1 MHTNRLIV
9 PTRLMAVW
17 ICLLAG
23 LLFLPTIKAQQ
34 SLKPVAQWL
43 ENARTYADFQAVSVF
58 QKSQERSDLTPIVE
72 GATLLS
78 LPQEALAS
86 LLQTAPQ
93 ALRFV
98 IPTADGDLELELIQ
112 VEILSPDFLLSSPTE
127 VSNPYQSALHYRG
140 TVRGNSNS
148 IASLSISPSGI
159 MGMMADE
166 RGNFEWGKMEDGS
179 EQYIFYKTQQ
189 LKAPSPHRCFS
200 EEESLQGDEG
210 GEPSSNERGVGC
222 KVVQVY
228 FECDYKFFTDKGANM
243 AQLSNYV
250 TGLFNQVATLYA
262 NENVGVAISQIFV
275 WTTPDP
281 YSGYSNTS
289 AVLNAFRQTRG
300 TNFNGN
306 LAHLLSTR
314 NLGGGIAYVDVVC
327 FKSFAFGVS
336 AIQNSYQN
344 VPTYSWS
351 VEVVTH
357 ELGHNLGSWHT
368 HSCNWPNGALDNCV
382 SPEGSCSPGPSPQN
396 GGTIMSYCH
405 LTGNGINFN
414 HGFGPT
420 PGARI
425 RDKVLNGSCLPQ
437 SGTSPNAL
445 QTSAISNT
453 SATLSWAPVPGAT
466 QYSIQ
471 FKLVAAVNWTN
482 AGNSTAPTLTL
493 NNLSANSSYHWQVKT
508 DCSNYSAMAQFS
520 TANNGGGGGG
530 NICLAPANLFA
541 VNLTANGATLVWNSV
556 ANATNY
562 SIQYKLS
569 TSSNWIQA
577 GSTTANTLLLNNL
590 TAAKTYHWQVKA
602 NCSTWSYTAQ
612 FSTPN
617 GGGGNSCNAPTL
629 LKNNQI
635 GGTFAAISW
644 NSITGASSYTLQIKL
659 ASGQNWFTL
668 GGVNVT
674 NVVISGLQPNT
685 HYQWRV
691 KANCSDYSSVM
702 SLTTNVQLQGDGS
715 QFFSEPTLVL
725 DPATPTL
732 SVFPNPASERL
743 TLQYQGLGETPTQV
757 LVCDALG
764 RTVAQT
770 SFQTTLELAD
780 YTPGVYCI
788 TLLRAD
794 GTRLQTARFVKI

>member
-9 PTRLMAVW
+9 PARPMAVL
-17 ICLLAG
+17 ICLLAS
-23 LLFLPTIKAQQ
+23 LLFMPALKAQQ
-34 SLKPVAQWL
+34 TLKPVAQWL
-43 ENARTYADFQAVSVF
+43 ENARIYADFQAVSVF
-58 QKSQERSDLTPIVE
+58 QKSHERSDISPIVE
-72 GATLLS
+72 GATILS
-78 LPQEALAS
+78 LPKEALTS

-93 ALRFV
+93 ALHFS
-98 IPTADGDLELELIQ
+98 IPTADGNLELELIQ
-112 VEILSPDFLLSSPTE
+112 VEILTPEFLLSTPDET
-127 VSNPYQSALHYRG
+127 NNAYQPGFHYRG
-140 TVRGNSNS
+140 AVRGNPNS

-166 RGNFEWGKMEDGS
+166 RGNFEWGKMDDAS
-179 EQYIFYKTQQ
+179 EEYIFYQTQQ
-189 LKAPSPHRCFS
+189 LKAQYPHSCFS

-210 GEPSSNERGVGC
+210 GEPSSNDRGVGC
-222 KVVQVY
+222 KMVQIY
-228 FECDYKFFTDKGANM
+228 FECDYKLFTDKGSNT
-243 AQLSNYV
+243 AQVSNYV

-281 YSGYSNTS
+281 YSGYNSTS

-300 TNFNGN
+300 ANFNGN

-368 HSCNWPNGALDNCV
+368 QSCNWPGGALDNCV
-382 SPEGSCSPGPSPQN
+382 NPEGSCSPGPSPQN

-414 HGFGPT
+414 HGFGPK

-437 SGTSPNAL
+437 TGTSPSAL
-445 QTSAISNT
+445 QTTAISNT
-453 SATLSWAPVPGAT
+453 SATLTWAPVPGTT
-466 QYSIQ
+466 QYNIQ
-471 FKLVAAVNWTN
+471 YKLVSASLWTN

-493 NNLSANSSYHWQVKT
+493 NNLSANSAYQWQVKT
-508 DCSNYSAMAQFS
+508 DCSNYSVTAQFS
-520 TANNGGGGGG
+520 TSNNGGGG
-530 NICLAPANLFA
+530 NICVSPTNLIA
-541 VNLTANGATLVWNSV
+541 VNLTATGATLVWNAV

-569 TSSNWIQA
+569 TSSNWTQA
-577 GSTTANTLLLNNL
+577 GNTTSNTLVMNNL
-590 TAAKTYHWQVKA
+590 NAAKTYHWQVKA

-612 FSTPN
+612 FSTPT
-617 GGGGNSCNAPTL
+617 GGGGNNCNAPTL
-629 LKNNQI
+629 LNNNQI
-635 GGTFAAISW
+635 GSTFAAISW
-644 NSITGASSYTLQIKL
+644 NSILGASNYTLQIKL

-685 HYQWRV
+685 QYHWRV
-691 KANCSDYSSVM
+691 KANCSNYSSVK
-702 SLTTNVQLQGDGS
+702 SLTTNVQLHDDGS
-715 QFFSEPTLVL
+715 QSFSEPTLVL
-725 DPATPTL
+725 NSLVPTL
-732 SVFPNPASERL
+732 TVLPNPVSEQL
-743 TLQYQGLGETPTQV
+743 TLQYQGFGEMPAQV
-757 LVCDALG
+757 LIRDAMG
-764 RTVAQT
+764 RAVAQA
-770 SFQTTLELAD
+770 SFQTRIDVAD
-780 YTPGVYCI
+780 YPSGVYFI
-788 TLLRAD
+788 TLTRAD
-794 GTRLQTARFVKI
+794 GTRLQTARFVKIQ